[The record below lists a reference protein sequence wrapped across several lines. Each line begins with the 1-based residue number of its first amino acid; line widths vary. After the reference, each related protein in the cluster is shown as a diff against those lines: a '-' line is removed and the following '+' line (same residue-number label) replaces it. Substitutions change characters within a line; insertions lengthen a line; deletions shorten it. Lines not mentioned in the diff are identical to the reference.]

1 MNRAMCALSTKLSM
15 CGYNLVLFDDH
26 PYISYYNMAEPTH
39 ENSFGQEKAT
49 PMLESN
55 NPRVQRAI
63 DSDKKCKV
71 LEKHV
76 GDFLGGNSDKSN
88 RELRKKLK
96 VPHYD
101 DLKMFQ
107 CFIAPKKVRWF
118 YLGYSIV
125 FGFLSIWMM
134 YDLVTG
140 NKNLRTES
148 KFIYYQN
155 TVANKTEVK
164 QILVFVLL
172 GILWVDD
179 FFMIWYNFIS
189 TNEGPNGC
197 LCNIVKYIKWMAG
210 ALCFW
215 QFGYLNL
222 NKYFDATDSRIWWS
236 IMCLVKLFLNVPL
249 KYPEIK
255 IGRASYLLIAMF
267 LVEAGVYFISCQLWE
282 SNFDENWSALG
293 EINRDLVTV
302 IAALYLTGLLILK
315 IQGILKVSEIS
326 MGSML
331 LGNGGLIGLVGTSPT
346 KASIAGQEEH
356 VAKDL
361 KTMTKEEVKIYKAEE
376 KVRKT
381 TLKAIQKEEKK
392 AAKEL
397 QKKEKETL
405 ESFKNYKLSYKFR
418 RFRKEYAFKVMW
430 WKLASTLYY
439 IGGFMILKDPKGN
452 TNHAVVNALCGI
464 YYLLKLLRHHYLAH
478 PNFKRI
484 AKVYCDAESAVFCCL
499 IVGFIWRV
507 ITTTVM
513 IINGEPMAPPGG
525 SGLQSGLI
533 YITYW
538 LGWLVLWSIV
548 GKYFSKR
555 YCSNLWVLL
564 WVTIISS
571 FVFFCFYMN
580 QDDDI
585 WPWEWYM
592 EGLTIVGCN
601 YAMWGIAWGLGSMM
615 DKNNDKRVQM
625 SFACKKW
632 FARGFA
638 KCSHGILKC
647 IWKCRC
653 ATDMKFGDSWVFGNL
668 CGLIYRLIM
677 LCFWITTVIFYIFE
691 FWVYFDKDMATFKK
705 VDAILTLA
713 ETGAGFILGV
723 LIAIPAIGKMD
734 IAKTLR
740 KVYRILF
747 IINFANLLATSVQ
760 YILMSLGKSA
770 FYVPVAVIY
779 NYLKKIG
786 SRLHSRPGFQRTQS
800 VHSCRSRQR
809 VCRYLPSVLGVPL
822 RPIGPR
828 LVDLLDVLLQRC
840 CRLLEPSPI
849 RHFPKASLILLDQTL
864 RWLHG
869 FHASLHDQRCC
880 VQICPSRLQ
889 NGLPQTRKLRRPVT
903 KFFSNPPKDPHK
915 LPLSKKKPPRKSQ
928 NPPAAS

>member
-1 MNRAMCALSTKLSM
+1 MMNRAMCALSTKLSM
-15 CGYNLVLFDDH
+15 CGWNLVLFDDH
-26 PYISYYNMAEPTH
+26 PYISYYNMAIPTH

-63 DSDKKCKV
+63 DSDKKCKD
-71 LEKHV
+71 LEKVV
-76 GDFLGGNSDKSN
+76 GDFMSGNSDKSN
-88 RELRKKLK
+88 RELRKMLK

-107 CFIAPKKVRWF
+107 PFIMPKKLRWF
-118 YLGYSIV
+118 YLGYAIV
-125 FGFLSIWMM
+125 FGCLSVWMM
-134 YDLVTG
+134 YDLVSG

-148 KFIYYQN
+148 KFIFYQN

-164 QILVFVLL
+164 EILIFILL

-189 TNEGPNGC
+189 TNEGPDGC

-222 NKYFDATDSRIWWS
+222 NKYFDAGDSRIWWS
-236 IMCLVKLFLNVPL
+236 IMCLIKLFLNVPL
-249 KYPEIK
+249 KYPELK

-267 LVEAGVYFISCQLWE
+267 LVEVFVYFTFCQLWD
-282 SNFDENWSALG
+282 SSFDDNWSALG

-302 IAALYLTGLLILK
+302 IAALYLSGLLILK

-331 LGNGGLIGLVGTSPT
+331 LGNTGLIGMVGNSPK
-346 KASIAGQEEH
+346 KASITAGQEEEH
-356 VAKDL
+356 VAKDP
-361 KTMTKEEVKIYKAEE
+361 KTMTKEEAKIYKAEE
-376 KVRKT
+376 KVRKAAI
-381 TLKAIQKEEKK
+381 KAVQKEEKK
-392 AAKEL
+392 AANEL
-397 QKKEKETL
+397 KKKEKETL

-439 IGGFMILKDPKGN
+439 IGGFMILNDPKGN

-507 ITTTVM
+507 ITTTVQ

-533 YITYW
+533 YLTYW
-538 LGWLVLWSIV
+538 LGWMVLWSIV

-555 YCSNLWVLL
+555 YCSNIWVLL
-564 WVTIISS
+564 WVSLISL
-571 FVFFCFYMN
+571 FVFWCFYMN

-601 YAMWGIAWGLGSMM
+601 YAMWGVAWGFGMIM

-625 SFACKKW
+625 SFAMKKW
-632 FARGFA
+632 FSRGFT
-638 KCSHGILKC
+638 KCSYAIVKC
-647 IWKCRC
+647 MWKCRC
-653 ATDMKFGDSWVFGNL
+653 ATDMKFGDSWIFGNL

-677 LCFWITTVIFYIFE
+677 LCFWITTVIFYSFE

-723 LIAIPAIGKMD
+723 LIAIPAIGKKD

-770 FYVPVAVIY
+770 FYVPVAVIS
-779 NYLKKIG
+779 NHLKKIG
-786 SRLHSRPGFQRTQS
+786 SRLHSSPGFRRAQMVHRFRSDQRF
-800 VHSCRSRQR
+800 CRNF
-809 VCRYLPSVLGVPL
+809 PSLLGVPL
-822 RPIGPR
+822 RPPRQR
-828 LVDLLDVLLQRC
+828 LVNLLDVFLQRC
-840 CRLLEPSPI
+840 CRLLEPSAI
-849 RHFPKASLILLDQTL
+849 CHLPKTSLVLLDQAL
-864 RWLHG
+864 RWLNG
-869 FHASLHDQRCC
+869 FHAPVHDQCC
-880 VQICPSRLQ
+880 RIQIRPNRMQ
-889 NGLPQTRKLRRPVT
+889 NGLPKTRKFWRPVT
-903 KFFSNPPKDPHK
+903 KFFSN
-915 LPLSKKKPPRKSQ
+915 
-928 NPPAAS
+928 